1 MQEIIKNFNKQFQ
14 IGYDST
20 TDLVIPA
27 NKKGICVCGI
37 GGSALPG
44 NLLKLYLEE
53 KNIDIPLAIER
64 SYDLPKG
71 INHDW
76 LVICIS
82 YSGNTEEALSCL
94 KQAQEKELDIA
105 LISSNGEFKKIAEQN
120 NIPIAIM
127 PKGIQPRMAL
137 GYQLSALLG
146 ILEKAGL
153 IEKPEDILELK
164 NIVPEIQKDYAKNL
178 AKKINGNIP
187 IIYASNKLKI
197 IARICKIGFNENS
210 KSPAFWNYFPELN
223 HNEMVGF
230 TKKNNLDN
238 RNFYFIIFKDLNDHP
253 RIQER
258 MDLTKK
264 ILEKQEIKGEII
276 ELKGK
281 SLLEKVF
288 YGIILSYWTSYYLA
302 LSYNIDPEPVN
313 LVEDFKKL
321 L

>member
-1 MQEIIKNFNKQFQ
+1 MQDIIKNFNKQFQ
-14 IGYDST
+14 IGYNT
-20 TDLVIPA
+20 TADLVIPT

-44 NLLKLYLEE
+44 NLLELYLEE
-53 KNIDIPLAIER
+53 NSIDIPLILER
-64 SYDLPKG
+64 SYNLPKK
-71 INHDW
+71 INQDW

-94 KQAQEKELDIA
+94 RQAQGKGLNIA
-105 LISSNGEFKKIAEQN
+105 LISSNGKFKEIAEQD

-146 ILEKAGL
+146 LLEKAG
-153 IEKPEDILELK
+153 IIKKPEDILELE
-164 NIVPEIQKDYAKNL
+164 NIDTETQKDFAKNL
-178 AKKINGNIP
+178 AEKLKGNIP
-187 IIYASNKLKI
+187 IVYASNKLKI

-230 TKKNNLDN
+230 TKKNNSDD

-253 RIQER
+253 KIQQR

-281 SLLEKVF
+281 TLLEKAF
-288 YGIILSYWTSYYLA
+288 YGIILSYWISYYLA
-302 LSYNIDPEPVN
+302 LSYNIDPEPVK